1 MENKEKKF
9 SLAKELHQS
18 GKIAEAQ
25 EIYLDLI
32 KENDDDKLYFLLGT
46 TYLQLKKFDEA
57 IDYLNRSIQIN
68 PNLPNSYNSRGIVFS
83 EIKQYEKAI
92 IDYDKVISLN
102 PKFLEAHIN
111 KAISLKNINKFNEA
125 KKCLEDCIQIDSS
138 NPKIYHNLGNVLK
151 DMNNLEEA
159 KDAYEK
165 AIYLKNDYAEPY
177 EGRADILQ
185 KLSKIYKNSNKF
197 ELSIKDYEKALNLN
211 GNLNNVLGKII
222 HSKMIICD
230 WEDFEKNRS
239 LVLKTTL
246 SNKRSIEPFS
256 LLSLIDDPKIH
267 LTNSKQYSEIVKP
280 ILENNV
286 KEISRT
292 DNLIKVGYFSADFN
306 DHVVSN
312 LIFELLNKH
321 NKKKFKI
328 YCYSFGFENK
338 DSLHLDIENIV
349 DVYRDIR
356 EISDHEAALLAR
368 KDGIDIAIDLQGYT
382 DKNRISIF
390 ANRAAPIQINYLG
403 YPGSM
408 GADFIDY
415 IVGDKNLIPEDKTHF
430 YSEKIIYL
438 PHCYQPQN
446 DKMKVSQEIQ
456 SKKELGLPEDS
467 FVFCAINNTYKITP
481 EVFNIWIKL
490 LEKVEKSVLWLLE
503 INESS
508 KNNLI
513 KEANTRGIKKERLV
527 FAKRTSHD
535 KYLAQFKYADLYLDT
550 FIYNA
555 GATASNALWMGVPI
569 LTMAGNSYSARM
581 ANSLLN
587 SLGLEELIT
596 HSKQDYEDL
605 ALKLSTD
612 KERLNNIKVKLKEN
626 LSSKPLFN
634 TNLYTENFEK
644 GLEEVFNNHITGNA
658 PKNVYVKSKI

>member
-1 MENKEKKF
+1 MENKEKF

-18 GKIAEAQ
+18 GKITEAQ

-57 IDYLNRSIQIN
+57 IDYLNYSIKIN
-68 PNLPNSYNSRGIVFS
+68 PKFPNSYNSRGIVFS
-83 EIKQYEKAI
+83 ELKQFEKAI

-125 KKCLEDCIQIDSS
+125 KKCFEYCIQIDSL
-138 NPKIYHNLGNVLK
+138 NPKVYHNLGNLLK
-151 DMNNLEEA
+151 EMKNLEEA
-159 KDAYEK
+159 KSAYEK
-165 AIYLKNDYAEPY
+165 AIKLKKDYAEPY
-177 EGRADILQ
+177 DGRGDIYQ
-185 KLSKIYKNSNKF
+185 ELSKINNDSTIF
-197 ELSIKDYEKALNLN
+197 ELSIRDYEKAITLKKNFDYL
-211 GNLNNVLGKII
+211 LGKII
-222 HSKMIICD
+222 HSKTITNN
-230 WEDFEKNRS
+230 WENFEKDLN
-239 LVLKTTL
+239 
-246 SNKRSIEPFS
+246 SIKDGIKNNEKVILP
-256 LLSLIDDPKIH
+256 LPALSLIDNPKIH
-267 LTNSKQYSEIVKP
+267 LNNSKIFSKKIIP
-280 ILENNV
+280 TAINNQ
-286 KEISRT
+286 KIYQS
-292 DNLIKVGYFSADFN
+292 DGKIKIAYFSADFN
-306 DHVVSN
+306 EHAVSN
-312 LIFELLNKH
+312 LIFEMLTQH
-321 NKKKFKI
+321 NKQKFKI
-328 YCYSFGFENK
+328 FCYSFGFDNK
-338 DSLHLDIENIV
+338 DAQHEEIEAKV

-356 EISDHEAALLAR
+356 KISDYDSAMLAR
-368 KDGIDIAIDLQGYT
+368 KDKIDIAIDLQGYT
-382 DKNRISIF
+382 DKNRVSIF

-415 IVGDKNLIPEDKTHF
+415 IVGDKNLIPEDKTQF

-446 DKMKVSQEIQ
+446 NKLKISQEIQ
-456 SKKELGLPEDS
+456 SKKKLGLPEDS

-481 EVFNIWIKL
+481 EIFNIWMKL
-490 LEKVEKSVLWLLE
+490 LKKVEKSVLWLLE

-513 KEANTRGIKKERLV
+513 KEAVTRGIKKERLV

-555 GATASNALWMGVPI
+555 GATASNALWMGLPV

-634 TNLYTENFEK
+634 TNLYTENFEN